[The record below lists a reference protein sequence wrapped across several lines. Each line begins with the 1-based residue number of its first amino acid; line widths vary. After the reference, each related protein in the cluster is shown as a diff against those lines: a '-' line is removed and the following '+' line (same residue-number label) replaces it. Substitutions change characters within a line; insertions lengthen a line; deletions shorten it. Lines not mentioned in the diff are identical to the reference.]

1 MLKDETAWSKFAEG
15 TFHSKNLRTAAA
27 QGLNDLP
34 DRVKANRYALAAA
47 NNSNIADSY
56 KSQFTKKLI
65 VDAKRLGTEEQLRY
79 AKTLSQVNNPAVTE
93 GLAAAASKSVDS
105 SARAAI

>member
-47 NNSNIADSY
+47 NNSTL
-56 KSQFTKKLI
+56 QI
-65 VDAKRLGTEEQLRY
+65 VTNLNLLK
-79 AKTLSQVNNPAVTE
+79 N
-93 GLAAAASKSVDS
+93 
-105 SARAAI
+105 